1 MIHLIW
7 ALMAIIWIIYAM
19 IHGTMEEVN
28 EVILTS
34 AAESVTLTIQL
45 LSILVFWLGMM
56 KIAQEVGLLQKIT
69 KLLTPVLKR
78 LFPELRHNNVA
89 LGYIVYN
96 VIANMFGFANTSS
109 HFMIKAMQEINVEHT
124 EGYSRRSMITVLAIN
139 TSSFAVIP
147 TCLIAIKMQ
156 YVSV

>member
-7 ALMAIIWIIYAM
+7 ALMAIIGIIYAM

-78 LFPELRHNNVA
+78 LFLSYDTIM
-89 LGYIVYN
+89 LLS
-96 VIANMFGFANTSS
+96 VI
-109 HFMIKAMQEINVEHT
+109 
-124 EGYSRRSMITVLAIN
+124 
-139 TSSFAVIP
+139 SFLMLLLI
-147 TCLIAIKMQ
+147 CL
-156 YVSV
+156 V